1 MQVARYN
8 RTYKNLVFY
17 SIKKSRVMYIVC
29 VPQLRPNP
37 SCIHSPQQC
46 TYGPSLICNQCK
58 KVLLKHIV
66 CVCVCGLRQ
75 SQSRPRSIHE
85 NDRDMDRT
93 IRQQKAPQWGL
104 LVLVDE
110 AAGVGMY
117 CSHGLRS
124 LLDSA
129 DLNACTEYMHTS

>member
-1 MQVARYN
+1 MQ
-8 RTYKNLVFY
+8 K
-17 SIKKSRVMYIVC
+17 
-29 VPQLRPNP
+29 
-37 SCIHSPQQC
+37 
-46 TYGPSLICNQCK
+46 GPVETHC
-58 KVLLKHIV
+58 V